1 MRHEGRAGVY
11 IGEEGKGIIIMV
23 RKRVSSGFLGHHG
36 RLAISLSL
44 FFLAFAF
51 FFFCSTT
58 DLTAL
63 NSWFGIRAH

>member
-1 MRHEGRAGVY
+1 MRDGGRAGVY

-23 RKRVSSGFLGHHG
+23 RRRVSSGFLGHHG

-44 FFLAFAF
+44 FFFGF
-51 FFFCSTT
+51 CFFFCATT